1 MLIWS
6 GMGLII
12 SIGVLRVGK
21 SQPTLSHGTL
31 IVLSIHGH
39 NAFFDVKMRPMPLS
53 HWVPFCSGNC
63 YNKEA

>member
-6 GMGLII
+6 GVGLII

-39 NAFFDVKMRPMPLS
+39 NAFFDVKMRPMP
-53 HWVPFCSGNC
+53 
-63 YNKEA
+63 